1 MKNKFKLQDSQYS
14 FPYHYIV
21 SVEKDKINLT
31 KNLSWGLEY
40 LRNID
45 FIIENINV
53 TEQKS
58 VLEVGCGDG
67 YVIGQIK
74 NKFNNY
80 TFTGVDLSEKSI
92 SLAKALNTND
102 IDFFNSDVSEIDGV
116 FDIVYMNQVMEHVP
130 NEQVNNVLLNTWDKV
145 GPGGKLIITV
155 PGKGKKLIKKHYRHY
170 DTKMLEEIGVIL
182 KTDNYKVRSIF
193 KPSILYKLIIKLFFN
208 RLWQI
213 NIPIINNLL
222 FKSMKSGSM
231 EKSYD
236 VAIIINKIKNE
247 K

>member
-21 SVEKDKINLT
+21 SVEKNKINLT

-45 FIIENINV
+45 FIIENIEA

-67 YVIGQIK
+67 YVISALK

-80 TFTGVDLSEKSI
+80 KFTGVDLSEKSI
-92 SLAKALNTND
+92 NLAKVLNTND
-102 IDFFNSDVSEIDGV
+102 IDFFNSDVSEIDGF

-130 NEQVNNVLLNTWDKV
+130 DEQVNNVLLNSWSKV
-145 GPGGKLIITV
+145 SSGGKLIITV
-155 PGKGKKLIKKHYRHY
+155 PGKGKKIIKKHYRHY
-170 DTKMLEEIGVIL
+170 NTQMLKEIGAIL
-182 KTDNYKVRSIF
+182 KTDNYNVRSIF
-193 KPSILYKLIIKLFFN
+193 KPSLFYKSIIKLFFN
-208 RLWQI
+208 RFWQI
-213 NIPIINNLL
+213 NIPLINNLL
-222 FKSMKSGSM
+222 FNSMKSGSI

-236 VAIIINKIKNE
+236 VAIIINK
-247 K
+247 